1 MVLYDIVTDVHPN
14 IRRRKSAEALV
25 AGDALYISGEEI
37 VSQTD
42 DLSCGTNAFAGI
54 AMDSVASD
62 KWLGVATAPTE
73 VYANASGAIA
83 VGKYI
88 TPDAAGKVRQLAVAD
103 ANPVIIGYAVKAAA
117 SDIVL
122 MKLIDAPNISTE

>member
-14 IRRRKSAEALV
+14 IRRRKSAEVLV
-25 AGDALYISGEEI
+25 AGDALYVSGEEI
-37 VSQTD
+37 VSQTNNA
-42 DLSCGTNAFAGI
+42 SCDGNAFAGI
-54 AMDSVASD
+54 GMDSVASD

-73 VYANASGAIA
+73 VYANASGAIT

-88 TPDAAGKVRQLAVAD
+88 IPDAAGKVQQFATGVDDAV
-103 ANPVIIGYAVKAAA
+103 VIGYAVKAAA

-122 MKLIDAPNISTE
+122 MKLIDAPNLSTG

>member
-14 IRRRKSAEALV
+14 IRRRKSGETLV
-25 AGDALYISGEEI
+25 AGDALYVSGEEI

-42 DLSCGTNAFAGI
+42 NASCSGSAFAGI
-54 AMDSVASD
+54 GMDSVASD

-73 VYANASGAIA
+73 VYANASGAIT

-88 TPDAAGKVRQLAVAD
+88 IPDAAGKVQQFATGIDDAV
-103 ANPVIIGYAVKAAA
+103 VIGYAVKAAA
-117 SDIVL
+117 SNIVL
-122 MKLIDAPNISTE
+122 MKLIDAPNLSTG